1 MELTSPWA
9 YQPNV
14 NGPVITAKKDCL
26 TISRDPMS
34 VANQWTMLSIQV
46 PKPVEGGVILQFD
59 ISYSVVQVCVL
70 FLLVKM
76 HATHYFLILAPHR
89 SEADFAQRCHLA
101 I

>member
-1 MELTSPWA
+1 MELTSPWV

-14 NGPVITAKKDCL
+14 NGPVITAKQDCF
-26 TISRDPMS
+26 TISRDPKT

-59 ISYSVVQVCVL
+59 ISYSVVQVSVL
-70 FLLVKM
+70 FLLLKIR
-76 HATHYFLILAPHR
+76 ATQYLLFLAPHR
-89 SEADFAQRCHLA
+89 SEADLAQPFHLA